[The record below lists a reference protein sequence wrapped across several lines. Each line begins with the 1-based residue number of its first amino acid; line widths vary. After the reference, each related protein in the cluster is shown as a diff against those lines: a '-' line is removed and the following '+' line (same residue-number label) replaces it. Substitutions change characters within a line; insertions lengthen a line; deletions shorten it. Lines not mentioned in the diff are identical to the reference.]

1 MLHLA
6 RELWGGALVGIEQ
19 EDPGVFEGD
28 GGEGGVAMSGIIV
41 EGSGVDVGSGGSGDL
56 YRGVG

>member
-1 MLHLA
+1 V
-6 RELWGGALVGIEQ
+6 GALVGVEE

-41 EGSGVDVGSGGSGDL
+41 EGAGMDVGSGGFGDL
-56 YRGVG
+56 YSRVG